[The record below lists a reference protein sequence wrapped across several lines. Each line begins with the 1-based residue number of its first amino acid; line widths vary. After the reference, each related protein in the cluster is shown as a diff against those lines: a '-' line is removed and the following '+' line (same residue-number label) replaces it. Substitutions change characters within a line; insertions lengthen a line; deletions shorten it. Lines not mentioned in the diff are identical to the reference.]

1 MAYDVNNLFW
11 IRKCIRIRCCNRMV
25 VTYFYKI
32 TVTKGKKEYSYRIV
46 DTYKTILKRV
56 KRHYKEGA
64 DAVEMELLKEIK
76 LDFG

>member
-1 MAYDVNNLFW
+1 
-11 IRKCIRIRCCNRMV
+11 
-25 VTYFYKI
+25 
-32 TVTKGKKEYSYRIV
+32 V